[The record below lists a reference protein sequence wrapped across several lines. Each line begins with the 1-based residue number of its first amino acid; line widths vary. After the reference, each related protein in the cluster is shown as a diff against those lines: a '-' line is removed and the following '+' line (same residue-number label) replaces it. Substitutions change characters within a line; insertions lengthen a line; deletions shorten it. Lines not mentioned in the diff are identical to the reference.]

1 MGFRSSLAAVL
12 ASVLFAGAWAAC
24 DQLGG
29 FGVGGSSA
37 VAGVLAIVA
46 FALTLLLTRSDSPG
60 VGRLRSERAK
70 PNGLRGPVGAPLP
83 NVYAE
88 PDARPG
94 GLEHGLP
101 ETHGTTAKAR
111 EAPTGEY
118 TGTLVTQQVQF
129 IVDGAGMQ
137 VRGKRK
143 TIGGEVWEEY
153 LRIQWSAVTA
163 IGFAIERYDPVVA
176 LYAWAAVGR
185 PAHVTDSRLLSHSEW
200 AELAELIAGATR
212 GRLTLDPASRRNP
225 RSVWP
230 E

>member
-1 MGFRSSLAAVL
+1 MRMGFRSSLAAVL

-24 DQLGG
+24 DELGG
-29 FGVGGSSA
+29 FGAGGSSA
-37 VAGVLAIVA
+37 VAGALAIVA
-46 FALTLLLTRSDSPG
+46 FALTLWLTRSDSLG
-60 VGRLRSERAK
+60 VGRIQPERAK
-70 PNGLRGPVGAPLP
+70 ANELRRPVGAPLP
-83 NVYAE
+83 KVFVE
-88 PDARPG
+88 PAARPG

-101 ETHGTTAKAR
+101 QTRRTRPKAR
-111 EAPTGEY
+111 EAPTGKH
-118 TGTLVTQQVQF
+118 TGTLVTRQVQF
-129 IVDGAGMQ
+129 IVDGAEMQ

-163 IGFAIERYDPVVA
+163 IGFAVERYDSIVA
-176 LYAWAAVGR
+176 LYAWAGR

-200 AELAELIAGATR
+200 AQLAELIAEATR
-212 GRLTLDPASRRNP
+212 GRLTLDLASRHNP